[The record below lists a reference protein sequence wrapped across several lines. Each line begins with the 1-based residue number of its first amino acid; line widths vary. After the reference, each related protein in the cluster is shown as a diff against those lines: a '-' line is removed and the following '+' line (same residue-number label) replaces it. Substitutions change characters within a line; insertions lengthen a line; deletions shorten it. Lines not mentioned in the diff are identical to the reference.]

1 MLLEI
6 AGFLSSVAFTMASKA
21 TSGKA
26 TCGKATCGKATCSKT
41 IGGTLGMGRRMVRIH
56 DI

>member
-1 MLLEI
+1 M
-6 AGFLSSVAFTMASKA
+6 GFLSSVAFTLASKA

-26 TCGKATCGKATCSKT
+26 TCGKATSNKATWGC
-41 IGGTLGMGRRMVRIH
+41 IGGSTLGMGRRVVRIH